1 MRPLVEYVDLAKESL
16 VRNTDW
22 IDWKYVGK
30 VTLVIV
36 PVVVWT
42 VYWAALEFVYNLSKW
57 INVKGGDLVEK
68 FMENGK

>member
-1 MRPLVEYVDLAKESL
+1 MRPLIEYVENAKDSL

-57 INVKGGDLVEK
+57 INVKGGDLVER
-68 FMENGK
+68 FMKND

>member
-30 VTLVIV
+30 LSFIIV
-36 PVVVWT
+36 PVLIWT
-42 VYWAALEFVYNLSKW
+42 IYWATLEFIYNLSKR
-57 INVKGGDLVEK
+57 INESGGDLLER
-68 FMENGK
+68 FMKND

>member
-1 MRPLVEYVDLAKESL
+1 MRPLVEYVDLAKDSL

-42 VYWAALEFVYNLSKW
+42 VYWAALEFIYNLSKW
-57 INVKGGDLVEK
+57 INVKGGDLLER
-68 FMENGK
+68 FMKDD

>member
-1 MRPLVEYVDLAKESL
+1 MRPLVEYVDLAKDSL
-16 VRNTDW
+16 VRNTDL

-42 VYWAALEFVYNLSKW
+42 VYWAALGFVYNLSKW
-57 INVKGGDLVEK
+57 INVKGGDLLER
-68 FMENGK
+68 FMKDD

>member
-57 INVKGGDLVEK
+57 INVRGGDLLER
-68 FMENGK
+68 FMKDD

>member
-1 MRPLVEYVDLAKESL
+1 MRPLVEYVENAKESL

-22 IDWKYVGK
+22 IDWKFVGK

-42 VYWAALEFVYNLSKW
+42 VYWAALELVYNLSKW
-57 INVKGGDLVEK
+57 INVKGGDLVER
-68 FMENGK
+68 FMKND

>member
-30 VTLVIV
+30 LSFIIV
-36 PVVVWT
+36 PVLLWT
-42 VYWAALEFVYNLSKW
+42 IYWATLEFIYNLSKR
-57 INVKGGDLVEK
+57 INESGGDLLER
-68 FMENGK
+68 FMKND

>member
-1 MRPLVEYVDLAKESL
+1 MRPLVEYVDLAKDSL

-42 VYWAALEFVYNLSKW
+42 VYWAALGLVYNLSKW
-57 INVKGGDLVEK
+57 INVKGGDLLER
-68 FMENGK
+68 FMKDD

>member
-30 VTLVIV
+30 LSLIIV
-36 PVVVWT
+36 PVLLWT
-42 VYWAALEFVYNLSKW
+42 IYWATLEFIYNLSKW
-57 INVKGGDLVEK
+57 INVRGGDLLER
-68 FMENGK
+68 FMKND

>member
-30 VTLVIV
+30 LSLIIV
-36 PVVVWT
+36 PVLLWT
-42 VYWAALEFVYNLSKW
+42 IYWATLEFVYNLSKW
-57 INVKGGDLVEK
+57 INVRGGDLLER
-68 FMENGK
+68 FMKND

>member
-1 MRPLVEYVDLAKESL
+1 MRPLVEYVENAKESL

-22 IDWKYVGK
+22 IDWKFVGK

-57 INVKGGDLVEK
+57 INVRGGDLLER
-68 FMENGK
+68 FMKDD

>member
-1 MRPLVEYVDLAKESL
+1 MRPLVEYVENAKESL

-22 IDWKYVGK
+22 IDWKFVGK

>member
-1 MRPLVEYVDLAKESL
+1 MRPLVEYVDLAKDSL

-30 VTLVIV
+30 VTLIIV

-57 INVKGGDLVEK
+57 INVRGGDLLER
-68 FMENGK
+68 FMKDD

>member
-1 MRPLVEYVDLAKESL
+1 MRPLVEYVDLAKDSL

-57 INVKGGDLVEK
+57 INVRGGDLLER
-68 FMENGK
+68 FMKDD

>member
-30 VTLVIV
+30 LSFIIV
-36 PVVVWT
+36 PVLIWT
-42 VYWAALEFVYNLSKW
+42 IYWATLEFVYNLSKW
-57 INVKGGDLVEK
+57 INVRGGDLLER
-68 FMENGK
+68 FMKND

>member
-30 VTLVIV
+30 LSLIIV
-36 PVVVWT
+36 PVLLWT
-42 VYWAALEFVYNLSKW
+42 IYWATLEFVYNLSKL
-57 INVKGGDLVEK
+57 INVRGGDLLER
-68 FMENGK
+68 FMKND

>member
-1 MRPLVEYVDLAKESL
+1 MRPLVEYVENAKESL

-22 IDWKYVGK
+22 INWKFVGK

-42 VYWAALEFVYNLSKW
+42 VYWAALEFVYSLSKW

>member
-22 IDWKYVGK
+22 IDWKFVGK

>member
-30 VTLVIV
+30 LSFIIV
-36 PVVVWT
+36 PVLLWT
-42 VYWAALEFVYNLSKW
+42 IYWATLEFVYNLSKW
-57 INVKGGDLVEK
+57 INVRGGDLLER
-68 FMENGK
+68 FMKND

>member
-30 VTLVIV
+30 LSLIIV
-36 PVVVWT
+36 PVLLWT
-42 VYWAALEFVYNLSKW
+42 IYWATLEFIYNLSKR
-57 INVKGGDLVEK
+57 INESGGDLLER
-68 FMENGK
+68 FMKND